1 MISPT
6 LQTLIGS
13 AYSSSP
19 VRWIETPEAARSGFG
34 IDQVA
39 GNNVGKPVEKAVDP
53 DLGKP
58 QSASGDVLDLSAEAQ
73 QAPAVNRMD
82 ARNNLDESKSATE
95 KSEGAVKSEGSGK
108 SERSVR
114 VVGEA
119 DTLQSDKELA
129 TGKELTPEERQQV
142 AHLQARD
149 QEIRIHEMAHMMAGG
164 QYVTSGP
171 SYQYEIGPDGKAYAV
186 SGSVGIDTS
195 PVQDNPEATIA
206 KMQTVAAAAMAPSQ
220 PSGQDYKVA
229 AQARQAEAQ
238 ARAEL
243 SAMKSEELQSKPPQ
257 PEEGKELKGEDA
269 GAFSIVRTADRMAEA
284 PKSDAPE
291 EAIMP
296 SLVRSGTEFAPSSAY
311 KAQSSAVQSAPRF
324 TAFA

>member
-1 MISPT
+1 VISPT

-39 GNNVGKPVEKAVDP
+39 GSNTGKSVEKVVDP

-73 QAPAVNRMD
+73 QAPAVNRTD
-82 ARNNLDESKSATE
+82 ARNNPDESKSAVE
-95 KSEGAVKSEGSGK
+95 K

-119 DTLQSDKELA
+119 DTLQSGKELV

-142 AHLQARD
+142 AQLQARD
-149 QEIRIHEMAHMMAGG
+149 QEIRIHEMAHVMAGG

-171 SYQYEIGPDGKAYAV
+171 SYQYEVGPDGKGYAV

-195 PVQDNPEATIA
+195 PVKDNPEATIA

-257 PEEGKELKGEDA
+257 PEEGKELEGEDA
-269 GAFSIVRTADRMAEA
+269 GAFSIVRTADKIAEA

-291 EAIMP
+291 EVVMP

-311 KAQSSAVQSAPRF
+311 KAQSSVAQSAPRF